1 MFKYSNMQADAPTD
15 WPKLIER
22 HRDALLLIVASLFA
36 TLGLSETAFNER
48 ISRSLHNAI
57 LRILRPA
64 EAAVRRLIFVAA
76 KDIEVKPSLSKP
88 MPPGTKIPKKG
99 DASKPRRMLFQ
110 LSDNRGVIEPQK
122 RRKFAKFGP
131 RISSLDDPNWKPL
144 LPRTPGRAPEPK
156 DGLASANRLLQRL
169 LAIKDALE
177 NIPKHANRLAR
188 WKARRRRQ
196 AKTRLVFTIPLRTGP
211 PPFYSEKSTHEAHE
225 ILRVCHHLA
234 WEVKVPDP
242 DTS

>member
-1 MFKYSNMQADAPTD
+1 MFKPPNMQTEPTID
-15 WPKLIER
+15 WPKAIER
-22 HRDALLLIVASLFA
+22 NQVALLRIVASLFA
-36 TLGLSETAFNER
+36 MLGLSETAFNER
-48 ISRSLHNAI
+48 ISRSLRNAI

-88 MPPGTKIPKKG
+88 LPKDKKIPKG
-99 DASKPRRMLFQ
+99 DGSKPRRPLFQ
-110 LSDNRGVIEPQK
+110 LSDNRGVIEPQT
-122 RRKFAKFGP
+122 RRKFAKVGP
-131 RISSLDDPNWKPL
+131 RISNFDDWKPN
-144 LPRTPGRAPEPK
+144 PNVVPKRAPRPK

-196 AKTRLVFTIPLRTGP
+196 SKTRLVFTIPIKTGP
-211 PPFYSEKSTHEAHE
+211 PPFYSEKSTHEVHE

-234 WEVKVPDP
+234 WEVRTP